1 MRKDERENSK
11 SNKTNKAGK
20 NKKHDGNIYDK
31 IFKENV
37 KDVFI
42 PLVEQELGIKIKSYQ
57 LLQEKYQSTLEREF
71 DFLYKVVTEDKQR
84 FLLHIEFQT
93 KLNSEMLY
101 RMVEYHGLILKKHKM
116 PIKHLVIYLGR
127 RKKRLRTQLKDNEVF
142 RGYDLIQLHEIDTEK
157 LLSSQVPEMVLLA
170 VLSNFPK
177 EQTESVLRLIIRE
190 LKRIST
196 DRDNLGKYLKQL
208 TIFSRLRNL
217 DEETSK
223 MISTMSLHYDIEK
236 DYLYN
241 LGIKKQKEISK
252 KELEAERKEAKRIQ
266 EELVQKL
273 KEQEQNVEGELREQ
287 QEQNITNLLK
297 LGTLSQKQ
305 IAESLNVTPYL
316 VRKVKKRMES

>member
-1 MRKDERENSK
+1 MRKDERDNTK
-11 SNKTNKAGK
+11 SNKINKAEK

-127 RKKRLRTQLKDNEVF
+127 RKKRLRIQLKDNEVF

-157 LLSSQVPEMVLLA
+157 LLTSQVPEMVLLA
-170 VLSNFPK
+170 ILSNFPK
-177 EQTESVLRLIIRE
+177 DKTESVLRLIIRQ

-196 DRDNLGKYLKQL
+196 DRDDLGKYLKQL

-223 MISTMSLHYDIEK
+223 IISTMSLHYDIEK

-252 KELEAERKEAKRIQ
+252 RELEALA
-266 EELVQKL
+266 QKL
-273 KEQEQNVEGELREQ
+273 KEQEQKAKEQ
-287 QEQNITNLLK
+287 EQKAKEQNIANLLK

-305 IAESLNVTPYL
+305 IAESLNVTSYL
-316 VRKVKKRMES
+316 VRKVKKQIES